1 MQTSV
6 EEFDVTARQLETDSS
21 IAREHVVGLLEAPGC
36 TGGPGL
42 LAQRPDPGGSSS
54 VDPA

>member
-21 IAREHVVGLLEAPGC
+21 IAREHVVGLLE
-36 TGGPGL
+36 
-42 LAQRPDPGGSSS
+42 GSRLHRR
-54 VDPA
+54 ARIIGAAA